1 MVHYFLLEMNF
12 KGCVRIFGDSLRVI
26 GQDFI
31 KGKRFWLSVVL
42 AILPCVLLATKF
54 RSNMPQLVV
63 TAEVVRQQYALKGQA
78 LQDREEF
85 LQGLKRKIESVFPA
99 RAAVAF
105 TMPSVSPAQ
114 EGENVLSDWDSMPVA
129 VYTVKAKVSN
139 LGTLS
144 STISSVSVRLIQ
156 SVGGRM
162 SWVGYAGWPKED
174 AKLPQGQ
181 IAILG
186 NPAGQPIEFKLFGSD
201 LLDFQIVELIGR
213 RVREHLPKDIPNRP
227 EILASFLRVLALNN
241 SVRQKHLVSIADPAN
256 QARVF
261 VVIEVEDI
269 YGRKGLVECPVIDSG
284 AWK

>member
-1 MVHYFLLEMNF
+1 M
-12 KGCVRIFGDSLRVI
+12 RTFGDSLRAI

-31 KGKRFWLSVVL
+31 KGKTFWLPVVL

-78 LQDREEF
+78 LEDREEF
-85 LQGLKRKIESVFPA
+85 VQGLKRKIESVFPA
-99 RAAVAF
+99 QAAVPFA
-105 TMPSVSPAQ
+105 TPSVSPAK
-114 EGENVLSDWDSMPVA
+114 EGENVLSDWDAMPGA
-129 VYTVKAKVSN
+129 IYTVKAKVAN

-144 STISSVSVRLIQ
+144 STISFVSVRLIE

-162 SWVGYAGWPKED
+162 SWLGYAGWPKED
-174 AKLPQGQ
+174 AKLPQGE

-201 LLDFQIVELIGR
+201 LLDFQIVEVIGR
-213 RVREHLPKDIPNRP
+213 GLREHLPKDIRNRP

-241 SVRQKHLVSIADPAN
+241 SFRQEHLVSIADPAN

-261 VVIEVEDI
+261 LVIEVDDV
-269 YGRKGLVECPVIDSG
+269 YGRKGLVECPIMDYG